1 MSIFPRLQDWT
12 SQGIGYLDRLAPI
25 ADLLIRLC
33 VANVF
38 WKSGL
43 TKIAT
48 WDSTLYLFEY
58 EYAVPLLSPHVAA
71 VISTGIE
78 LAMPVLLAIGLATR
92 LSASVLFVFNI
103 AAVLSFPAINFF
115 DATDH
120 QYWGL
125 MLLVTMFHGPG
136 RISIDYHLKRVLQRG

>member
-1 MSIFPRLQDWT
+1 MSAIPYVQTLAERSA
-12 SQGIGYLDRLAPI
+12 SQLSHLAP
-25 ADLLIRLC
+25 AVDLLLRLW

-58 EYAVPLLSPHVAA
+58 EYAVPLLSTEAAA
-71 VISTGIE
+71 VIGTSVE
-78 LAMPVLLAIGLATR
+78 LLMPLLLFVGLATR
-92 LSASVLFVFNI
+92 FSASVLFVFNI
-103 AAVLSFPAINFF
+103 AAVLSFPALNFL
-115 DATDH
+115 DAKDH

-125 MLLVTMFHGPG
+125 LLLITMVHGPG
-136 RISIDYHLKRVLQRG
+136 RLSFDYYLKKRFRRD

>member
-1 MSIFPRLQDWT
+1 MSMIPRLQNWT
-12 SQGIGYLDRLAPI
+12 EQGIGHLDRLAPV

-58 EYAVPLLSPHVAA
+58 EYAVPLLSPQAAA
-71 VISTGIE
+71 VIGTSIE
-78 LAMPVLLAIGLATR
+78 LAMPVMLVIGLATR
-92 LSASVLFVFNI
+92 LSASILFVFNI

-136 RISIDYHLKRVLQRG
+136 RISIDHYLKRALRRG

>member
-1 MSIFPRLQDWT
+1 MLLIQRAQHLVERGT
-12 SQGIGYLDRLAPI
+12 SLLDRVAPAI
-25 ADLLIRLC
+25 DLLIRLW

-58 EYAVPLLSPHVAA
+58 EYAVPLLSPEVAA
-71 VISTGIE
+71 VIGTGVE
-78 LAMPVLLAIGLATR
+78 LAMPVLLAVGLATR
-92 LSASVLFVFNI
+92 FSATVLFVFNI
-103 AAVLSFPAINFF
+103 AAVLSFPTLDFV
-115 DATDH
+115 DAKDH

-125 MLLVTMFHGPG
+125 LLLVTMLHGPG
-136 RISIDYHLKRVLQRG
+136 KLSIDYLLKRRFWRG